1 MILIYGGTFN
11 PPTVA
16 HYEIIS
22 LLKEKFNPDKFY
34 ILPVGPHY
42 NKPAVANFSDR
53 YQMCMIMADKLGIEV
68 SDLENETTYRGTYYA
83 LKYFE
88 QFDKDVYFVMGAD
101 NFDYLDAWMNAEN
114 LVKEFKFIILSRGG
128 FDINKISESKFKE
141 YQDHFILV
149 EYNNYVSASLFR
161 KEKDKRIVIPEVYQ
175 YIKENNLYEVK

>member
-42 NKPAVANFSDR
+42 NKPGVANFSDR

-101 NFDYLDAWMNAEN
+101 NFDYLDAWINAEN

-149 EYNNYVSASLFR
+149 IMFQLVYL
-161 KEKDKRIVIPEVYQ
+161 EKKKISV
-175 YIKENNLYEVK
+175 L